1 MTDTGAFDWQVEDET
16 GGKVVRAERQGK
28 EPTLVRAGP
37 VLRARSRWTS
47 TSWPRLAAVVGASG
61 AGGDQP
67 RQQLGRLQMSLGCG
81 GVCGSRHGDEF
92 DGELLPAPRATPRAC
107 NGWVLEDFKWARF
120 SRSAGA

>member
-16 GGKVVRAERQGK
+16 GGNVVRVERQGK

-37 VLRARSRWTS
+37 VLRARSRWIS

-67 RQQLGRLQMSLGCG
+67 RRQLGRLQKSLGLWIT
-81 GVCGSRHGDEF
+81 HGEEL
-92 DGELLPAPRATPRAC
+92 DGELLPAPRATPHGC

-120 SRSAGA
+120 SRSAGART